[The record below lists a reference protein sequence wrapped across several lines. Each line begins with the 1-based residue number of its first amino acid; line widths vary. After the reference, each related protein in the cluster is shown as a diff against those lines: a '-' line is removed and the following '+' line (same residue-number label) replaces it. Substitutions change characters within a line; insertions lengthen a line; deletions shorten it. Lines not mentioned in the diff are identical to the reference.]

1 MREEFFILRIA
12 YLLNLYY
19 GAGAGAVAG
28 AVGASGSGN
37 TMHRVGLLKISA
49 LLEQTCKQM
58 EYYYYRYKLYPN
70 LPCNSS
76 KKEGIRAESVG
87 TS

>member
-19 GAGAGAVAG
+19 GAGAGA
-28 AVGASGSGN
+28 GSGN
-37 TMHRVGLLKISA
+37 SMHRVGLLKISA